1 MHTYRK
7 TPQGDGNY
15 LYTVGF
21 ELADPNVSNWR
32 PIKDFK
38 YESAAAAFCSYL
50 NGGERFEYSGM
61 EITAKGEGKS

>member
-7 TPQGDGNY
+7 TGKDDDT

-21 ELADPNVSNWR
+21 ELPEPKGVYWR

-61 EITAKGEGKS
+61 EITAKGEGK